1 MDLCK
6 KKCLGQSHPISKKN
20 QGAVDATSPAVQF
33 AAPDAQARHF
43 FCA

>member
-1 MDLCK
+1 MFGTIQPHLEK
-6 KKCLGQSHPISKKN
+6 Y

-43 FCA
+43 FVRSLW